1 MLLLERLAHPEYS
14 PVSSQLDRALRWG
27 VLYDQNQWRER
38 AAFVS
43 LCSCESRHHETSCCP
58 NTSLHKSLCH
68 TWCDRPHFSSWIIS
82 YRFASPWRKAR
93 YHCNSV
99 INLLLC
105 DVNIHEVVASVLGF
119 SPGISL
125 YLFNTHSHIGYLKMS
140 KEAVNQSRM

>member
-1 MLLLERLAHPEYS
+1 MNHVTTKPPAVPTHLYIKVFVIHDAIAHIS
-14 PVSSQLDRALRWG
+14 ALG
-27 VLYDQNQWRER
+27 LYHTPRRE
-38 AAFVS
+38 
-43 LCSCESRHHETSCCP
+43 
-58 NTSLHKSLCH
+58 
-68 TWCDRPHFSSWIIS
+68 
-82 YRFASPWRKAR
+82 AR

-140 KEAVNQSRM
+140 KEALNQSRM